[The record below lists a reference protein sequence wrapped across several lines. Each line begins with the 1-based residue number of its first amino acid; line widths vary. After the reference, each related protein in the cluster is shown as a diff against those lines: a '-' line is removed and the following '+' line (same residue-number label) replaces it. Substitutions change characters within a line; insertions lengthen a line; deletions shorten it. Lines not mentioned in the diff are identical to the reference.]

1 MNKKSND
8 LVKNRKAFHDYHIDE
23 TFEAGIALLGSEV
36 KSLREGGGSI
46 SEGYVKILQNE
57 VFLVGCYIAPYS
69 HVGAIG
75 HEERRDR
82 KLLLHKREIEK
93 LKKSTREKGLTIVP
107 LALYL
112 IRGRVKVKIGI
123 ARRKKAHYKRS
134 DIKERD
140 AKRDIAR
147 QLKT

>member
-23 TFEAGIALLGSEV
+23 TFEAGLALLGSEV
-36 KSLREGGGSI
+36 KSLREGGGSLA
-46 SEGYVKILQNE
+46 EGYVKVLQNE
-57 VFLVGCYIAPYS
+57 VFLVGVSIAPYS

-93 LKKSTREKGLTIVP
+93 LKKATREKGLTIVP
-107 LALYL
+107 LSLYL

-123 ARRKKAHYKRS
+123 ARGKKAHDKRG
-134 DIKERD
+134 DIKERE